1 MYTSESLI
9 DTLKKNQDEFN
20 KLVADFLLQKI
31 TKEET
36 ESPTYKQK
44 APKTI
49 CHFTVLG
56 KKYNSNIFS
65 DNYTSFIQDISNL
78 HDYKF
83 FSKNMGSV
91 VRQKI
96 EDFSENA
103 RKHSIHPLKNGG
115 YFSCHT
121 STETKMGHIK
131 QICENLN
138 IPVEFEV
145 L

>member
-1 MYTSESLI
+1 MYTSQSLI
-9 DTLKKNQDEFN
+9 NVIKDNQDEFN
-20 KLVADFLLQKI
+20 ELVAQFLLDKI
-31 TKEET
+31 QTTEE
-36 ESPTYKQK
+36 ENSSGRSK

-56 KKYNSNIFS
+56 KKYDSNVFT
-65 DNYTSFIQDISNL
+65 DNYSKFVKDISTL

-83 FSKNMGSV
+83 FSRTMGSV
-91 VRQKI
+91 VRRKI
-96 EDFSENA
+96 EDFSEVA
-103 RKHSIHPLKNGG
+103 RKHSIHPLSNGG

-121 STETKMGHIK
+121 STEKKMSHI
-131 QICENLN
+131 QEICNQLN

>member
-1 MYTSESLI
+1 MYTSQSLI
-9 DTLKKNQDEFN
+9 NVIKDNQDEFN
-20 KLVADFLLQKI
+20 ELVAQFILNK
-31 TKEET
+31 T
-36 ESPTYKQK
+36 EKSEQDDTSYRQK

-56 KKYNSNIFS
+56 KRYDSNIFS
-65 DNYTSFIQDISNL
+65 DNYTKFVKDISTL

-83 FSKNMGSV
+83 FSKTMGSV

-96 EDFSENA
+96 EDFSENT
-103 RKHSIHPLKNGG
+103 RKHSIHQLNNGG

-121 STETKMGHIK
+121 STEKKMSHIK
-131 QICENLN
+131 EICDQLN
-138 IPVEFEV
+138 VPVEFEI